1 MKQRKPLKRTPFRRR
16 RADGP
21 SVTHEPKPRALVTP
35 SRALT
40 RGSYAGGTSGQAVV
54 KENPLQHA
62 GYMAAVRDL
71 GYCMLCR
78 RSCRPQF
85 CHADMGKGER
95 IKTDVRR
102 GWPGC
107 GPGDWGNG
115 CHWLVGTS
123 GQYPKDERRA
133 LEADLGRRT
142 QEAVKAAGTWP
153 TGLPMLTIQAD
164 GSYAP

>member
-1 MKQRKPLKRTPFRRR
+1 MKRSKPLKRTGFLTIRK
-16 RADGP
+16 AGP
-21 SVTHEPKPRALVTP
+21 DVTYEPKPWAQAVLGTLRPLHMGT
-35 SRALT
+35 
-40 RGSYAGGTSGQAVV
+40 YAGSTTGAAP
-54 KENPLQHA
+54 KENALQHA
-62 GYMAAVRDL
+62 GYMEAVRDL

-107 GPGDWGNG
+107 GPGPWGPG

-123 GQYPKDERRA
+123 GTYTKEERRA
-133 LEADLGRRT
+133 LEEDLGQRT
-142 QEAVKAAGTWP
+142 RAAVIAAGTWP
-153 TGLPMLTIQAD
+153 ARLPKWGQ
-164 GSYAP
+164 S